1 MQNSLNFSRIM
12 AAYLAYLACSSHAGQ
27 YEVAALA
34 KVNGGLLAAGE
45 PIMVIVDPPLREMV
59 LERRT
64 GGGQLRKARTRT
76 MRSNFVRPALR
87 VVSVSLGLALA
98 ACASGQQPGQEEDVY
113 AINDP
118 LESVNRSIFS
128 FNMTLDEYVIKPTAQ
143 AYRDV
148 LPEKVRDSI
157 HNFFTNLR
165 SPVILFN
172 DAIQGEGKLAGDT
185 FARLWLNTILGVGGL
200 FDPATRAGIPFHDAD
215 FGQTFGIWGVGPG
228 PYLVLPVLGPSNPRD
243 AVGLVAS
250 WYADPANAI
259 ADDNDQGWVSYPRG
273 AVEGIDL
280 RARNIDIL
288 DRIQSTSL
296 DFYATLRSL
305 YNQRRAA
312 EIRHEAPPEGAPG
325 LTPGLTGML
334 VPDETAP
341 ANTPALAPA
350 TE

>member
-1 MQNSLNFSRIM
+1 
-12 AAYLAYLACSSHAGQ
+12 
-27 YEVAALA
+27 
-34 KVNGGLLAAGE
+34 
-45 PIMVIVDPPLREMV
+45 MVIADLPLGEVV

-64 GGGQLRKARTRT
+64 GGGPLRKARTRT

-87 VVSVSLGLALA
+87 VVSVSLGLALG
-98 ACASGQQPGQEEDVY
+98 ACATGQQPGQAEDPY

-118 LESVNRSIFS
+118 LESVNRGIFS

-157 HNFFTNLR
+157 HNFLTNLR

-185 FARLWLNTILGVGGL
+185 FARLWLNTILGVGGF
-200 FDPATRAGIPFHDAD
+200 FDPASRAGIPFHDAD
-215 FGQTFGIWGVGPG
+215 FGQTFGVWGIGPG

-243 AVGLVAS
+243 TVGLVAG
-250 WYADPANAI
+250 WYADPADGLAS
-259 ADDNDQGWVSYPRG
+259 ANDHSWVSYPRG

-280 RARNIDIL
+280 RSRNLDIL

-296 DFYATLRSL
+296 DFYATIRSL

-325 LTPGLTGML
+325 LAPGVSGML
-334 VPDETAP
+334 APDATAP
-341 ANTPALAPA
+341 ASTPALAPVA
-350 TE
+350 E